1 MNRQVSPAPELK
13 TKILQAVESGKKKR
27 GIRPAAVLAA
37 ALACLLVF
45 TVPVCVLAAENPGF
59 NSMLYEVSPGLAQF
73 FKPVD
78 LSCEDNGIRL
88 EVESAA
94 VEGDTCQV
102 YLTLQDL
109 TGDRI
114 DETVDLNDSAGIRQA
129 RDCITNCRLVE
140 YEEETKTA
148 RFLLTST
155 AMDGGSIAGDKITF
169 SISNFL
175 SHITEYKDV
184 EIPVDWENLPQESP
198 SRDAVYTGGGGAAGE
213 TLSEIRKAG
222 LVRVL
227 KPMEP
232 AAWPVEGIELTG
244 IGFINGQL
252 HVQTAVKNVFE
263 NDNHGYFWLEDRM
276 GNRTECLYN
285 AYFRFDED
293 DSALSRQDAVFDS
306 SREALRGS
314 TLHGTFWV
322 SGSDVPGSGMKR
334 KKQASCGKTF
344 PQLACSEFV
353 ISQKVG
359 ASSRCSIAAVSE
371 RRMVPWGAR
380 VVAVRPFSIFSAT
393 HQDMASFA

>member
-78 LSCEDNGIRL
+78 LSCEENGIRL

-213 TLSEIRKAG
+213 TLSAIRKAG

-244 IGFINGQL
+244 IGFINGQF
-252 HVQTAVKNVFE
+252 HVQTAVENVFE

-322 SGSDVPGSGMKR
+322 SGTFTEGNWEV
-334 KKQASCGKTF
+334 TF
-344 PQLACSEFV
+344 PV
-353 ISQKVG
+353 QK
-359 ASSRCSIAAVSE
+359 
-371 RRMVPWGAR
+371 
-380 VVAVRPFSIFSAT
+380 
-393 HQDMASFA
+393 